1 MSGAN
6 GLKNQLTNL
15 LETVQIPR
23 PLFSQN
29 EPFRQTNLHV
39 FCDASQ
45 DAYGASG
52 YLRRGFED
60 NVVECRLVA
69 EKGRVA
75 PLEPVLGKK
84 RYSSV
89 AELRRVLAYVMRL
102 GNNTRVKK
110 ELRQT
115 RSLTAT
121 ELRAAQS
128 QLVKIAQVEAFGDE
142 IRCLENG
149 QEVHKW
155 SRIKSLD
162 SRMEG
167 GFLVVSGGLQK
178 AQALPYKARHPRKL
192 THIMSLRS

>member
-6 GLKNQLTNL
+6 GLKNQLKNL
-15 LETVQIPR
+15 LENVQIPR
-23 PLFSQN
+23 PLFSRN
-29 EPFRQTNLHV
+29 EPFRETNLHV
-39 FCDASQ
+39 FCAASQ
-45 DAYGASG
+45 DAYGAST
-52 YLRRGFED
+52 YLRREFED

-69 EKGRVA
+69 GKGRVA
-75 PLEPVLGKK
+75 PLEPVLGWK
-84 RYSSV
+84 RYSSL

-121 ELRAAQS
+121 ELRTAQS
-128 QLVKIAQVEAFGDE
+128 QLVKIAEVEAFGEE

-155 SRIKSLD
+155 SRIKS
-162 SRMEG
+162 
-167 GFLVVSGGLQK
+167 
-178 AQALPYKARHPRKL
+178 
-192 THIMSLRS
+192 